1 MMESNVR
8 RDQKSTGKRRTFIN
22 EWIKT
27 RDEQDQLRLITCGSV
42 DDGKST
48 LIGHLLWK
56 TQQIFEDQKDLLL
69 TESKKHGT
77 QGDEVDF
84 ALLVDGLS
92 AEREQGIT
100 IDVAYRF
107 FSTPKR
113 RIIIADTPGHEE
125 YTRNMVTGASTA
137 DLAIILVDA
146 RKGILPQTM
155 RHALIVSLLGI
166 SNIVLAINKLDLV
179 NYSQRIFEE
188 IQADFEESNQDLKFK
203 NIVSIPMSA
212 LHGDNIVSNSAN
224 TSWYR
229 GPTLLGYLDT
239 FKTDSTEAQTAIFP
253 IQWVNRS
260 TSDFRGLSGTISS
273 GHLKRGQ
280 KIIVNN
286 SKQTAN
292 ILEIVTLDKSL
303 EYASRNESVT
313 LVLDREIDASRG
325 DIISEEGNPLKLT
338 DQLEATLIWLHE
350 EPGLPGRSYHIKL
363 ANQWASAS
371 ITKLK
376 YKVNVNTRAH
386 EPCGQMNINDI
397 VVSNLSF
404 SKAMVF
410 DIYDRAH
417 EIGQFILVDKFSN
430 ETVAAGLIRH
440 DLRRAHNIH
449 AQKLSISRA
458 DKERLNKHR
467 GGVIWLTGLSGSGKT
482 TIANE
487 LEKILF
493 TDNKHTIILDGD
505 NIRTGLNKDL
515 GFTDPDRIENIR
527 RLAEVAKLMVDAG
540 LIVIVASISPFR
552 ADRLMAKEL
561 IGTNLFAEV
570 FLDTPL
576 EICEK
581 RDPKDLYKKS
591 RSGEIP
597 NMTGIN
603 SAYEPPL
610 NADIIVKHG
619 DIPLNAS
626 AQNIVDIVMRKFN
639 S

>member
-1 MMESNVR
+1 
-8 RDQKSTGKRRTFIN
+8 
-22 EWIKT
+22 
-27 RDEQDQLRLITCGSV
+27 
-42 DDGKST
+42 
-48 LIGHLLWK
+48 
-56 TQQIFEDQKDLLL
+56 
-69 TESKKHGT
+69 
-77 QGDEVDF
+77 
-84 ALLVDGLS
+84 
-92 AEREQGIT
+92 
-100 IDVAYRF
+100 
-107 FSTPKR
+107 
-113 RIIIADTPGHEE
+113 
-125 YTRNMVTGASTA
+125 
-137 DLAIILVDA
+137 
-146 RKGILPQTM
+146 
-155 RHALIVSLLGI
+155 
-166 SNIVLAINKLDLV
+166 
-179 NYSQRIFEE
+179 
-188 IQADFEESNQDLKFK
+188 
-203 NIVSIPMSA
+203 
-212 LHGDNIVSNSAN
+212 
-224 TSWYR
+224 
-229 GPTLLGYLDT
+229 
-239 FKTDSTEAQTAIFP
+239 
-253 IQWVNRS
+253 
-260 TSDFRGLSGTISS
+260 
-273 GHLKRGQ
+273 
-280 KIIVNN
+280 
-286 SKQTAN
+286 
-292 ILEIVTLDKSL
+292 
-303 EYASRNESVT
+303 
-313 LVLDREIDASRG
+313 
-325 DIISEEGNPLKLT
+325 
-338 DQLEATLIWLHE
+338 
-350 EPGLPGRSYHIKL
+350 
-363 ANQWASAS
+363 
-371 ITKLK
+371 
-376 YKVNVNTRAH
+376 
-386 EPCGQMNINDI
+386 
-397 VVSNLSF
+397 
-404 SKAMVF
+404 
-410 DIYDRAH
+410 
-417 EIGQFILVDKFSN
+417 VDKFSN